1 MTEVGDDVTR
11 ALLLRNNSS
20 GKNRNTSSCPCA
32 CTNGLHGGGGVYAMA
47 HCGRAG
53 LKRGVNPSQ
62 GAMPFTWPCPPAR
75 SPFASVAAVEA
86 GLLPAAARGG
96 LPTDSIMPTALA

>member
-1 MTEVGDDVTR
+1 
-11 ALLLRNNSS
+11 
-20 GKNRNTSSCPCA
+20 
-32 CTNGLHGGGGVYAMA
+32 MA

-86 GLLPAAARGG
+86 GLLLRGPAHVFNHAHGFNQAAW
-96 LPTDSIMPTALA
+96 A